1 MGRTDELHKGVL
13 GPDETYQ
20 ADLEPV
26 TAHVVAQYH
35 NTHTGSSFQVHGGGR
50 AKSGY
55 SVGGLE
61 DVPETTTDS
70 PTMRPEEWQ
79 GHRDEVRARVKEP
92 DAIAGTWVEE
102 GKSVM
107 DASERVPDRHTARA
121 LQIARKQRAVYNL
134 STGNE
139 EDLR

>member
-1 MGRTDELHKGVL
+1 MSRNSELHTGIH
-13 GPDETYQ
+13 GDSYQ

-35 NTHTGSSFQVHGGGR
+35 NANGGSSFHVHGGER

-55 SVGGLE
+55 AVGGLE
-61 DVPETTTDS
+61 GAPESVGSDPLTAD
-70 PTMRPEEWQ
+70 EWQ
-79 GHRDEVRARVKEP
+79 SHRDRVRSSVKNP
-92 DAIAGTWVEE
+92 QAIAGTWNEG

-107 DASERVPDRHTARA
+107 DASEAVASRDEAK
-121 LQIARKQRAVYNL
+121 RKQIDRGERRVYNL
-134 STGNE
+134 GSGQE